1 MASAYAIT
9 PDQLAQARSYLALAM
24 SNLGYLADQILILE
38 ELARNPGDAEHDKEA
53 TVSTVDDAV
62 EAADMLKQNTDALV
76 ENILT
81 LEEAARK

>member
-9 PDQLAQARSYLALAM
+9 PDQLAQARSYLAHAM
-24 SNLGYLADQILILE
+24 TNLGHLADQILILE
-38 ELARNPGDAEHDKEA
+38 ELARNPGESEHDKEA

-62 EAADMLKQNTDALV
+62 EAGDMLKQNIDAIV
-76 ENILT
+76 ENLLT